1 MSLSADLSGKVALVT
16 GATGAL
22 GGRFA
27 RVLRQNGAVVI
38 ATGRSPEGLAALA
51 REGLPAMPLDVTRP
65 ETIEAAFAAIE
76 RDHGPVEILVNNA
89 GIAKGGL
96 ALETDDAVLGEVL
109 ETDLVGCWR
118 LARETA
124 RRLITHG
131 RPGTIIN
138 IASILGLQV
147 ATGTAAYAAAKAGLV
162 QLTRSLALEWARHR
176 IRVNAL
182 APGYIL
188 TDLNRDFFATG
199 RPDPAAPAG
208 RAGRSRR
215 ATAAA
220 RVRRLGLHDRRGARL
235 RRRPPRPLALGGIGW
250 TTPAATRWPA
260 GSPASSP
267 PRRSGSRGSSG
278 WAAAP
283 SRRTG
288 RSIWRSRVGSGP
300 ARTRSSCA

>member
-76 RDHGPVEILVNNA
+76 RDHRPVEILVNNA

-188 TDLNRDFFATG
+188 TDLNRDFFATE
-199 RPDPAAPAG
+199 AG
-208 RAGRSRR
+208 RRLV
-215 ATAAA
+215 A
-220 RVRRLGLHDRRGARL
+220 RIPQRRLGEPADLDGPLLLLASDASGYMTGAVL
-235 RRRPPRPLALGGIGW
+235 VCDGGHLVH
-250 TTPAATRWPA
+250 
-260 GSPASSP
+260 SL
-267 PRRSGSRGSSG
+267 
-278 WAAAP
+278 
-283 SRRTG
+283 
-288 RSIWRSRVGSGP
+288 
-300 ARTRSSCA
+300 